1 MIPMKMTQ
9 IKTITKANQSRIDW
23 PQIDLYP
30 YKIIQDTDI
39 ISGRRNHFGP
49 TETYRDRDLQRQRPT
64 ETETYR
70 YRDIQRQRPSTETFS
85 NRDLQRQRPTA
96 TEKDEDQRL
105 GRQTHLQYHHSVT
118 RENQDNSHFINVSV
132 WTKHGGQLD
141 LWGNVRQETGRN
153 AQTGCN

>member
-1 MIPMKMTQ
+1 MTQ

-39 ISGRRNHFGP
+39 IPGGRNHFGS
-49 TETYRDRDLQRQRPT
+49 TEIYRDRDLQRQRPT

-70 YRDIQRQRPSTETFS
+70 DRDFQQRPSATETYRD
-85 NRDLQRQRPTA
+85 RDLQQQRPTETETYSNRERWRPKTRA
-96 TEKDEDQRL
+96 TDPSAIPSQRHK
-105 GRQTHLQYHHSVT
+105 G
-118 RENQDNSHFINVSV
+118 NQDNSHFINVSV